1 MRTHIPHTLPTRV
14 ARYVPPLPLGEIGGY
29 LNGNSWLFLGT
40 IKNNFQEGWP
50 YIIIMCHSKKNS
62 RKNFEIF

>member
-40 IKNNFQEGWP
+40 IKNNFPRGVAL
-50 YIIIMCHSKKNS
+50 YYYHVSFKKNFQ
-62 RKNFEIF
+62 KKF